1 MSGTTSIISSV
12 DDRQEWLS
20 VADYRGFTSVKC
32 TLELEP
38 CRQNGP
44 LADDVIPLA
53 AVVRNERVLIEPFLN
68 HYRQLGIG
76 RFLIVD
82 NGSDDG
88 TFEFLAKEPDVDLWR
103 TNAPYKKAGFGA
115 YWQDGL
121 LSKYAAN
128 RWVMYADVDEF
139 LVFCGMEKGLGNL
152 VRSLAQR
159 GQSRLFAPLLDV
171 YSQTAINQTEIAS
184 GQHPLE
190 VCCWFDSDPERY
202 GQGHRGVS
210 VRGGVRHRLFF
221 EDYEASPELAKYP
234 LVFYDDET
242 ALVTSHF
249 PEPRWKNYGAVPY
262 GRLMHAK
269 YISNLNSKIELA
281 LNSGQHWNDSVEYRQ
296 YHNML
301 SKDQSLTPYYSR
313 SAKYTGPQSLVT
325 AGFMLD
331 VSSGE
336 K

>member
-1 MSGTTSIISSV
+1 MNRASIVSSA
-12 DDRQEWLS
+12 DGRHQWS
-20 VADYRGFTSVKC
+20 TVAEYRSFTHIKHI
-32 TLELEP
+32 LELKA

-44 LADDVIPLA
+44 LPDNVIPLA

-88 TFEFLAKEPDVDLWR
+88 TFEYLAEAPDVDLWR
-103 TNAPYKKAGFGA
+103 TNASYRKAGFGA

-121 LSKYAAN
+121 LSKYAPN

-152 VRSLAQR
+152 VESLARR
-159 GQSRLFAPLLDV
+159 GLSRLFAPLLDV
-171 YSQTAINQTEIAS
+171 YSQTSIARTVL
-184 GQHPLE
+184 GPEQHPLE
-190 VCCWFDSDPERY
+190 VCCWFDADRERY
-202 GQGHRGVS
+202 EDGHRGVS
-210 VRGGVRHRLFF
+210 VKGGVRQRLFF
-221 EDYEASPELAKYP
+221 EDYGSSPELAKYP

-249 PEPRWKNYGAVPY
+249 PEPSRENFGAMPY

-269 YISNLNSKIELA
+269 FISSLNSKIELA
-281 LNSGQHWNDSVEYRQ
+281 LRTGEHWKDSIEYRQ
-296 YHNML
+296 YQNTL
-301 SKDQSLTPYYSR
+301 SKEQDFIPYYNG
-313 SAKYTGPQSLVT
+313 SAKYAGPDSLVS
-325 AGFMLD
+325 AGFMQD
-331 VSSGE
+331 VLSNE